1 MFVAL
6 FLTSMIQES
15 ESFNK
20 VNQVYYSLKFL
31 HDVFGSKNPCKSS
44 LVKLVLES
52 AKRKLSKPVQKKEV
66 IKPIHLKN
74 LTTML
79 TKDGKRNLFNI
90 RTLTMCLISYA
101 GFLRFNELVNIKRS
115 DIHFRKAYLKL
126 FIEKSK
132 TDLYRDGSWVL
143 IAKTGSLT
151 CPYNMIRHYLK
162 LANIPKASEEFIFR
176 GLTYFRKSKEHKL
189 RKKNESLSYTRSRE
203 IVLKALSEIGL
214 KREKFG
220 LHSLRAGGA
229 TAAADAGIE
238 DRLFK
243 RHGRWRSETA
253 KDGYVKDNLKE
264 LLSVSLSLGI

>member
-15 ESFNK
+15 ESLNK

-31 HDVFGSKNPCKSS
+31 HDVFASKNPCKSS

-79 TKDGKRNLFNI
+79 TKDGKCNLFNI

-101 GFLRFNELVNIKRS
+101 GFLRFNELENIKRS
-115 DIHFRKAYLKL
+115 DIHFRKVYLKL
-126 FIEKSK
+126 FIEKSR

-151 CPYNMIRHYLK
+151 CPYNMICHYLK
-162 LANIPKASEEFIFR
+162 LANIPKASKEFIFR
-176 GLTYFRKSKEHKL
+176 GLTYFRKSKEHRL
-189 RKKNESLSYTRSRE
+189 RKKNKSLSYTRSGE
-203 IVLKALSEIGL
+203 IVLKAFSEIGL
-214 KREKFG
+214 KREKFR

-229 TAAADAGIE
+229 TAAANARIK

-253 KDGYVKDNLKE
+253 KDGYVKDNLKN
-264 LLSVSLSLGI
+264 SFQCH

>member
-1 MFVAL
+1 MTYSRGFDTWRKWASQFDEVKLFPAKDMFVAL

-20 VNQVYYSLKFL
+20 VNQVYYSLKLL
-31 HDVFGSKNPCKSS
+31 HDVFGSKNRYKSS

-52 AKRKLSKPVQKKEV
+52 AERKLSKPVQKKEV
-66 IKPIHLKN
+66 IKPIHLRN

-90 RTLTMCLISYA
+90 CTLTMCLISYA

-162 LANIPKASEEFIFR
+162 LANIPKASEEFI
-176 GLTYFRKSKEHKL
+176 
-189 RKKNESLSYTRSRE
+189 
-203 IVLKALSEIGL
+203 
-214 KREKFG
+214 
-220 LHSLRAGGA
+220 
-229 TAAADAGIE
+229 
-238 DRLFK
+238 
-243 RHGRWRSETA
+243 
-253 KDGYVKDNLKE
+253 
-264 LLSVSLSLGI
+264 LGV